1 MIITTREGKSFDTQT
16 DLTAAERHVLQKL
29 LFWESMASTLEEF
42 DRKRDLALQKGWNQ
56 SGPVDESPS
65 MKCIITE
72 LRRSLTHRLGER
84 QHGRS

>member
-1 MIITTREGKSFDTQT
+1 MIITTSEGQSFDTQR
-16 DLTAAERHVLQKL
+16 DLTAAERHILQKL

-65 MKCIITE
+65 MKSIIAE
-72 LRRSLTHRLGER
+72 LRRRLTRRLGER
-84 QHGRS
+84 QTGKS

>member
-1 MIITTREGKSFDTQT
+1 MFITTSEGQSFDTQR
-16 DLTAAERHVLQKL
+16 DLTAAERHILQKL

-65 MKCIITE
+65 MKSIIAE
-72 LRRSLTHRLGER
+72 LRRRLTRRLGER
-84 QHGRS
+84 QTGRS

>member
-1 MIITTREGKSFDTQT
+1 MIITTSEGQSFDTQR
-16 DLTAAERHVLQKL
+16 DLTAAERHILQKL
-29 LFWESMASTLEEF
+29 LFWESMSSTVEEF

-72 LRRSLTHRLGER
+72 LRRRLTQRLGER
-84 QHGRS
+84 QTGKS

>member
-1 MIITTREGKSFDTQT
+1 MIITTCEGKSFDTQK
-16 DLTAAERHVLQKL
+16 DLTSAERHILQKL
-29 LFWESMASTLEEF
+29 FFWESMASTLEEF

-72 LRRSLTHRLGER
+72 LRRRLTHRLGER
-84 QHGRS
+84 QTPKC